1 MVTTTEPIMGGG
13 GAPWAPP
20 RDIHAAQDLKND
32 WICVLVTLLP
42 KTGARLANA
51 ASAEKTNNPLWA
63 TQRRSAENQ
72 TRESVSYNHVMVG
85 AGAFP
90 LLMATQPSQGGASV
104 ETSAL

>member
-1 MVTTTEPIMGGG
+1 MSGG

-20 RDIHAAQDLKND
+20 RDIHATQDLKND

-51 ASAEKTNNPLWA
+51 ASAEKTNNPLRA
-63 TQRRSAENQ
+63 TQRRSAENH
-72 TRESVSYNHVMVG
+72 TRESESYNQVMVG

-90 LLMATQPSQGGASV
+90 LSTSLLTTTQPSQGGASV